1 MPIPDRS
8 ATARYSSFL
17 WRKLSASEQE
27 KRTKTLFNSLL
38 DPEQIVQHF
47 IESRHALLSNDLH
60 QHSGF
65 FTTRRYTDLMDRF
78 IRALFLASGFRDKA
92 KEIAEEQIAVA
103 ALGSYGRREICLGS
117 DVDLLVVHKG
127 ALSLE
132 MEDILSRVLYP
143 LWDAKLDVG
152 HAVLTVQESFRLAR
166 SDFRFLTAAM
176 DARFLVGSRS
186 FFRLFE
192 AAFWSKIDREKDGIL
207 SQFLVHQQKRA
218 ERYGSE
224 EYFLEPDIKE
234 GLGGLR
240 DLHFM
245 AWTAKVFFKS
255 RQLRDIKRFS
265 VFSHFPLERL
275 HHSES
280 FLLKVRN
287 HLHLQ
292 AGGRREDR
300 LLLPYQ
306 DKISKSL
313 GYEDGADNTGPE
325 KFMRNL
331 HSHLNRIRYGSE
343 EFHMKAMDVIDPH
356 SIEPSPDRLP
366 LEFQVFKGNI
376 VLKGEDLL
384 PEDPLLI
391 LKAFKEANQ
400 RGLFLGSGFIWD
412 ARKKVATDGSRLVEM
427 PGARKMFLDVVFEPK
442 NPKILRLALEI
453 GLINLFIPEFKKIR
467 NLAQFSYY
475 HVETVDLHSLRTL
488 EVIYAISQGAYKDRW
503 PLFQEV
509 FESIEHPDWLFLVG
523 LLHDVGKGYKGD
535 HAKKGAELIPGIL
548 KRVGIHGDALEVIPF
563 LVRNHL
569 LMVNV
574 SQRRD
579 LNEEKTAIQVA
590 QAVQGLE
597 RLKLLFLLTVADSM
611 ATGPMASSDWKMM
624 LLIELFFKVRRIL
637 ERGTLASP
645 DATKRMEKT
654 RRDVVKSLSS
664 RFGQEDILELMDQ
677 VSTRYFLNSPMEDMV
692 RHFQLALTMGEQ
704 PLAWTLEKLRHAP
717 VTRVILCTHDKPGLF
732 SKMVGVFTLN
742 GIEVLSGNVFTLKNG
757 LAFDTYEVT
766 NPLDPYR
773 EKERWQRIFNDALL
787 AIEDR
792 LPLDERINKK
802 ERTILSGSIPYTS
815 AVKRVRMDNKASDFF
830 TIIEVSGASRTSLL
844 YDLAKGI
851 HALGLDIRFA
861 KVSSDRERMT
871 GVFYVRDVSGQ
882 KIYEDSILE
891 ETRRTLISVME

>member
-1 MPIPDRS
+1 
-8 ATARYSSFL
+8 
-17 WRKLSASEQE
+17 
-27 KRTKTLFNSLL
+27 
-38 DPEQIVQHF
+38 
-47 IESRHALLSNDLH
+47 
-60 QHSGF
+60 
-65 FTTRRYTDLMDRF
+65 MDRF

-92 KEIAEEQIAVA
+92 KEIVEEHIAVA

-117 DVDLLVVHKG
+117 DVDLLVVHRGK
-127 ALSLE
+127 LSLE
-132 MEDILSRVLYP
+132 MEDIISRVLYP
-143 LWDAKLDVG
+143 LWDAKLEVG
-152 HAVLTVQESFRLAR
+152 HTVLTVQESFRLAM

-192 AAFWSKIDREKDGIL
+192 AAFWSKINREKAGIL
-207 SQFLVHQQKRA
+207 SQFLIHQQKRA

-245 AWTAKVFFKS
+245 AWMAKVYFKS
-255 RQLRDIKRFS
+255 RNLHDIKRFS
-265 VFSHFPLERL
+265 VFSHFPLDRL

-287 HLHLQ
+287 HLHLL

-313 GYEDGADNTGPE
+313 GYQDGADNTGPE

-356 SIEPSPDRLP
+356 PVEQTPEELP

-376 VLKGEDLL
+376 VLKGDGLL
-384 PEDPLLI
+384 PEDPLVV

-400 RGLFLGSGFIWD
+400 RGLFLGSGFIWE
-412 ARKKVATDGSRLVEM
+412 ATKKVATDGARLVHM
-427 PGARKMFLDVVFEPK
+427 PGSREMFLDVVLEPK

-488 EVIYAISQGAYKDRW
+488 EVIYAVSQGVYNDRW

-509 FESIEHPDWLFLVG
+509 FEEIEHPHWLFLVG
-523 LLHDVGKGYKGD
+523 LLHDIGKGYKGD

-548 KRVGIHGDALEVIPF
+548 KRLGIDGDALEEIPF

-579 LNEEKTAIQVA
+579 LNEERTAIQVA
-590 QAVQGLE
+590 QAVQGIE
-597 RLKLLFLLTVADSM
+597 RLKLLFLLTVADSI
-611 ATGPMASSDWKMM
+611 ATGSMASSDWKIM

-637 ERGTLASP
+637 ERGILASP
-645 DATKRMEKT
+645 DATKRVEETK
-654 RRDVVKSLSS
+654 RALAERLGAH
-664 RFGQEDILELMDQ
+664 FAQEDILDLMDQ
-677 VSTRYFLNSPMEDMV
+677 VSTRYFLTIPVEDMD
-692 RHFQLALTMGEQ
+692 RHFRLALTMGEQ
-704 PLAWTLEKLRHAP
+704 RLAWTLEKLKDAP
-717 VTRVILCTHDKPGLF
+717 VTRVILCTYDKPGLF

-742 GIEVLSGNVFTLKNG
+742 NIKVLSGNIFTLKNG

-773 EKERWQRIFNDALL
+773 EKERWQRIFKDAVL

-792 LPLDERINKK
+792 LPLDERIKDK
-802 ERTILSGSIPYTS
+802 QQRDLSRDTEYTS
-815 AVKRVRMDNKASDFF
+815 PLKRVRIDNEASDFF
-830 TIIEVSGASRTSLL
+830 TIIEVSSGSRTSLL

-851 HALGLDIRFA
+851 HSIGLDIRFA
-861 KVSSDRERMT
+861 RVTSDKERTM
-871 GVFYVRDVSGQ
+871 GVFYVRDANGQ
-882 KIYEDSILE
+882 KMYEDTILE
-891 ETRRTLISVME
+891 ETREALLAVMA

>member
-1 MPIPDRS
+1 
-8 ATARYSSFL
+8 
-17 WRKLSASEQE
+17 
-27 KRTKTLFNSLL
+27 
-38 DPEQIVQHF
+38 
-47 IESRHALLSNDLH
+47 
-60 QHSGF
+60 
-65 FTTRRYTDLMDRF
+65 MDRF
-78 IRALFLASGFRDKA
+78 IRALFFASGFRDKA
-92 KEIAEEQIAVA
+92 KEIAEEPIAVA

-117 DVDLLVVHKG
+117 DVDLLVIHQG
-127 ALSLE
+127 RLPSE
-132 MEDILSRVLYP
+132 MEQILSRVLYP
-143 LWDAKLDVG
+143 LWDAKLEVG
-152 HAVLTVQESFRLAR
+152 HSVLTVQETLRLAM

-186 FFRLFE
+186 FFRLFD
-192 AAFWSKIDREKDGIL
+192 AAFWSKIDREKAAML
-207 SQFLVHQQKRA
+207 SQFLIHQQKRA
-218 ERYGSE
+218 EKYASE

-245 AWTAKVFFKS
+245 AWTARLYFKA
-255 RQLRDIKRFS
+255 RRLDDIKRFS

-287 HLHLQ
+287 HLHML

-306 DKISKSL
+306 DKISESL
-313 GYEDGADNTGPE
+313 GYQDGADNTGPE

-331 HSHLNRIRYGSE
+331 HSHLNRIRYGTE
-343 EFHMKAMDVIDPH
+343 EFHRKAMDIIDPRP
-356 SIEPSPDRLP
+356 IEPTPEELP
-366 LEFQVFKGNI
+366 PEFQVFKGNI
-376 VLKGEDLL
+376 VLKGESLL
-384 PEDPLLI
+384 TENPLVI

-400 RGLFLGSGFIWD
+400 RGLFLGSGFIWE
-412 ARKKVATDGSRLVEM
+412 ATKKIATDGARLLRMRESTD
-427 PGARKMFLDVVFEPK
+427 MFLDVVLKPK

-475 HVETVDLHSLRTL
+475 HLETVDLHSLRTL
-488 EVIYAISQGAYKDRW
+488 EVIYAISQGAYNDRW
-503 PLFQEV
+503 PLFKEV
-509 FESIEHPDWLFLVG
+509 FEEIEHPRWLFLVG
-523 LLHDVGKGYKGD
+523 LLHDIGKGYKGD

-548 KRVGIHGDALEVIPF
+548 KRLGFDGEAPELIPF

-569 LMVNV
+569 LLVNV

-579 LNEEKTAIQVA
+579 LNEEKTAIQAA
-590 QAVQGLE
+590 QAVQGIE
-597 RLKLLFLLTVADSM
+597 RLKLLFLLTVADSL
-611 ATGPMASSDWKMM
+611 ATGPMAGSDWKIM

-637 ERGTLASP
+637 EPGILASP
-645 DATKRMEKT
+645 DATKRIKETKT
-654 RRDVVKSLSS
+654 VLAERLRS
-664 RFGQEDILELMDQ
+664 RFAEEDVLALMDQ

-692 RHFQLALTMGEQ
+692 RHFQLALTMGEER
-704 PLAWTLEKLRHAP
+704 LAWTLEKLSDAA
-717 VTRVILCTHDKPGLF
+717 VTRVILSTYDKPGLF

-742 GIEVLSGNVFTLKNG
+742 NIKVLSGNIFTLKNG

-773 EKERWQRIFNDALL
+773 EEERWQRIFNDAVS

-792 LPLDERINKK
+792 LPLDKRVRDK
-802 ERTILSGSIPYTS
+802 ERMVMSGNIEYTS
-815 AVKRVRMDNKASDFF
+815 PVKRVRIDNKASDFF
-830 TIIEVSGASRTSLL
+830 TIIEVSGGTRTSLL

-851 HALGLDIRFA
+851 HSLGLDIRFA
-861 KVSSDRERMT
+861 KVSSDRERTT

-882 KIYEDSILE
+882 KIFEDGILE
-891 ETRRTLISVME
+891 QTRQALLSVMK

>member
-1 MPIPDRS
+1 
-8 ATARYSSFL
+8 
-17 WRKLSASEQE
+17 
-27 KRTKTLFNSLL
+27 
-38 DPEQIVQHF
+38 
-47 IESRHALLSNDLH
+47 
-60 QHSGF
+60 
-65 FTTRRYTDLMDRF
+65 MDRF
-78 IRALFLASGFRDKA
+78 IRALFFASGFRDKA
-92 KEIAEEQIAVA
+92 KEIAEQHIAIA

-127 ALSLE
+127 RLSPE
-132 MEDILSRVLYP
+132 MEEILSRVFYP
-143 LWDAKLDVG
+143 LWDAKLEVG
-152 HAVLTVQESFRLAR
+152 HSVLTVQETFRLAM

-186 FFRLFE
+186 FFRLFD
-192 AAFWSKIDREKDGIL
+192 AAFWSKIDREKDAIL
-207 SQFLVHQQKRA
+207 SQFLIHQQKRVEKYA
-218 ERYGSE
+218 SE

-245 AWTAKVFFKS
+245 AWTAKVYFKS
-255 RQLRDIKRFS
+255 RHLHDIKRFS
-265 VFSHFPLERL
+265 IFSHFPLERL

-287 HLHLQ
+287 HLHLL

-306 DKISKSL
+306 DKISESL
-313 GYEDGADNTGPE
+313 GYQDGADNTGPE

-331 HSHLNRIRYGSE
+331 HSDLNRIRYGTE

-356 SIEPSPDRLP
+356 PAEPAPEELP
-366 LEFQVFKGNI
+366 REFQVFKGNI
-376 VLKGEDLL
+376 VLKGEHLL
-384 PEDPLLI
+384 PENPLLV

-400 RGLFLGSGFIWD
+400 RGLFLGSGFIWE
-412 ARKKVATDGSRLVEM
+412 ATKKVATDGTRLVRM
-427 PGARKMFLDVVFEPK
+427 PEATEMFLDVVLEPK

-488 EVIYAISQGAYKDRW
+488 EVIYAISQGAYNDRW
-503 PLFQEV
+503 PLFQEI
-509 FESIEHPDWLFLVG
+509 FEEIEHPHWLFLVG
-523 LLHDVGKGYKGD
+523 LLHDIGKGHKGD

-548 KRVGIHGDALEVIPF
+548 KRLGIDGKALEVIPF

-569 LMVNV
+569 LMVNI

-579 LNEEKTAIQVA
+579 LNEERTAIQVA
-590 QAVQGLE
+590 QAVQGVE
-597 RLKLLFLLTVADSM
+597 RLRLLFLLTVADSM
-611 ATGPMASSDWKMM
+611 ATGPMASSDWKII

-637 ERGTLASP
+637 ERGMLASP
-645 DATKRMEKT
+645 DATRRMEETKRQLAGRLGT
-654 RRDVVKSLSS
+654 RFAEEDVL
-664 RFGQEDILELMDQ
+664 DLMDQ
-677 VSTRYFLNSPMEDMV
+677 VSTRYFLNSPIEDMV
-692 RHFQLALTMGEQ
+692 RHFHLALTMGEER
-704 PLAWTLEKLRHAP
+704 LAWTLEKLSDAP
-717 VTRVILCTHDKPGLF
+717 VTRVILCTYDKPGLF
-732 SKMVGVFTLN
+732 SRMVGVFTLN
-742 GIEVLSGNVFTLKNG
+742 NIKVLSGNIFTLKNG

-773 EKERWQRIFNDALL
+773 EEERWQRIFSDAVS
-787 AIEDR
+787 AIEER
-792 LPLDERINKK
+792 LPLDELVSEK
-802 ERTILSGSIPYTS
+802 ERMVLSGSIEYTS
-815 AVKRVRMDNKASDFF
+815 PVKRVRIDNEASDFF
-830 TIIEVSGASRTSLL
+830 TIIEVSGGSRTSLL

-851 HALGLDIRFA
+851 HSLDLDIRFA
-861 KVSSDRERMT
+861 KVSSDRERTT

-891 ETRRTLISVME
+891 EARQALLSVIE